1 MPGLDP
7 FLPSLQLP
15 AYMCRNCGLWQ
26 RFFEPP
32 KECPLCLDS
41 RHVVPPEGWAF
52 YDFSSA
58 REAFPM
64 HWEELLPGLWRYWN
78 DPVDGIGSHSYL
90 LCEDAGNILFEGAA
104 VYSDAALEHMAS
116 LGGVRFASA
125 SHPHTYGALWQI
137 QDHFNSEI
145 ALHTADFAWSAAF
158 RVTYPFDD
166 TLELAPGLTLI
177 HSGVHF
183 AGHTVLHDARRGILF
198 CGDALKFAFEPDH
211 PRIAKSISTHKAFVR
226 GVPLTK
232 EETRHYRQIFAA
244 LSFSRTY
251 TPFEQI
257 HNVDSDAVKK
267 FLDQV
272 EHEYPQ
278 PEFIPVDSI
287 LAVTERTRI

>member
-15 AYMCRNCGLWQ
+15 AYICRNCGLWQ
-26 RFFEPP
+26 RFFEEPHA
-32 KECPLCLDS
+32 CPLCLDS
-41 RHVVPPEGWAF
+41 RHVMPTGGWAF
-52 YDFSSA
+52 YDLETA
-58 REAFPM
+58 REAFPT

-90 LCEDAGNILFEGAA
+90 LCGESGNILFEGAA
-104 VYSDAALEHMAS
+104 VYSDEALDHMKN

-145 ALHTADFAWSAAF
+145 ALHTADFEWSGAF
-158 RVTYPFDD
+158 RVTYPFGE

-177 HSGVHF
+177 HTGVHF
-183 AGHTVLHDARRGILF
+183 AGHAVLHDARRGILF
-198 CGDALKFAFEPDH
+198 CGDALKFAFQPDS
-211 PRIAKSISTHKAFVR
+211 PRNAKSISTHKAFVR

-232 EETRHYRQIFAA
+232 GEARHYRRIFAA
-244 LSFSRTY
+244 LPFTKTY

-257 HNVDSDAVKK
+257 HNVGSDAIEK
-267 FLDQV
+267 FFDRV
-272 EHEYPQ
+272 EQEYPQ
-278 PEFIPVDSI
+278 PEFISVDSI
-287 LAVTERTRI
+287 STVT